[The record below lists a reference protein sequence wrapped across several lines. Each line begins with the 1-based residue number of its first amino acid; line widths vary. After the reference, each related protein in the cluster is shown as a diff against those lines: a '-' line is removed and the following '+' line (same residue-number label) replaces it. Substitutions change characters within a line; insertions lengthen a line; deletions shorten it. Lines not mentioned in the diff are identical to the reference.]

1 MGTAS
6 GRSAFRRNA
15 SSRVRG
21 VNTSTGAKRTSPSWE
36 NRLAVSS
43 DLSRR
48 LAVARGDES
57 ADVVVRGGRVLSVF
71 TREWLDTDV
80 AIVDGWI
87 AGLGEYEGRES
98 LRPHRRRGGP
108 LFIPAHT

>member
-1 MGTAS
+1 MGTQP

-15 SSRVRG
+15 SSRVLG

-48 LAVARGDES
+48 LAVARGDEP
-57 ADVVVRGGRVLSVF
+57 ADVVVRGGRVLPVF
-71 TREWLDTDV
+71 TREWPDV
-80 AIVDGWI
+80 AIALADGRL
-87 AGLGEYEGRES
+87 AGLGESARREVV
-98 LRPHRRRGGP
+98 
-108 LFIPAHT
+108 